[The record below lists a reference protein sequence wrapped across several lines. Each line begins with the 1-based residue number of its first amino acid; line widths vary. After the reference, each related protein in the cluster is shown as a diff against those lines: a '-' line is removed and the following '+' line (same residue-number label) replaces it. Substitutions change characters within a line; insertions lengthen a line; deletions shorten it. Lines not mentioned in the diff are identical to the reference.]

1 MHTGPKPASVESRPC
16 PGVERQTCVG
26 LVASDPGC
34 RQGQVLAGLRA
45 PWLPGVQATGEDAAA
60 ASCSRGHPPAT
71 YQGSTARAPGLGL
84 LGSKSWDPDAGKW
97 AGEGTRH
104 EELCWPAASAA
115 FCSPSGLPRP
125 PHSRCSVTEP

>member
-1 MHTGPKPASVESRPC
+1 MHTGPKPASVEGRPC
-16 PGVERQTCVG
+16 PRVERQTCVG

-45 PWLPGVQATGEDAAA
+45 PWQPGVQATGEDAAA
-60 ASCSRGHPPAT
+60 GRLQPWPPPAT
-71 YQGSTARAPGLGL
+71 YQGSTAWAPGLGL
-84 LGSKSWDPDAGKW
+84 LGSKSWDPDSGKW

-115 FCSPSGLPRP
+115 FCSPFRAAQAP
-125 PHSRCSVTEP
+125 P